1 VARNEPYQSVI
12 VMALK
17 RILKSGE
24 PRSVES
30 EKCGA
35 NLFPVRP
42 VVSWRDL
49 GNPVIGNMFWSEAIQ
64 GCTND
69 CYFISALSSI
79 AWVNPALLSLYGSYY
94 FSGQATALNTQNTP
108 VDTNNRPIFAQ
119 IPQSG
124 EIWAPLYEV
133 AYAKWRS
140 GNVNNTPDIP
150 ATIGNG
156 GSGFQALK
164 EITGRQNPANAED
177 PSNQTTADIW
187 GKIETGAMLPIGNYQ
202 CYKTLNPSFAETKA
216 GLGVITGIYSNHTYS
231 LFGKINIANTGK
243 KYIVLRN
250 PYAHQIPEPD
260 ASVIR
265 PAVNFFGVN
274 LAASGD
280 GVFALEIERFK
291 DYFTKYGSV
300 K

>member
-1 VARNEPYQSVI
+1 
-12 VMALK
+12 MAIK

-24 PRSVES
+24 LRSE
-30 EKCGA
+30 EPGKCGA
-35 NLFPVRP
+35 NLLPPRP
-42 VVSWRDL
+42 VASWRDL
-49 GNPVIGNMFWSEAIQ
+49 GNPVIGNMFWNEAIQ
-64 GCTND
+64 GSTND
-69 CYFISALSSI
+69 CYFISALSSV
-79 AWVNPALLSLYGSYY
+79 AWVNPALLSLYGTYY
-94 FSGQATALNTQNTP
+94 FSGQATVLNTQNTP
-108 VDTNNRPIFAQ
+108 VDSSNIPIFAQ
-119 IPQSG
+119 LPQSG

-150 ATIGNG
+150 TTIGTG

-177 PSNQTTADIW
+177 PSIQTIDDIW
-187 GKIETGAMLPIGNYQ
+187 ARIETGAMVPSGNYQ
-202 CYKTLNPSFAETKA
+202 CYKTSNPAFAETKG
-216 GLGVITGIYSNHTYS
+216 GLGQITGIYSNHTYS
-231 LFGKINIANTGK
+231 LFGKINVAGR

-265 PAVNFFGVN
+265 PALNFFGVN
-274 LAASGD
+274 LAATGD

-291 DYFTKYGSV
+291 DYFTRYGSV
-300 K
+300 R